1 MSTSDSASLA
11 HNLPRPSQAEIDA
24 GLEREIETAR
34 LATLCTSD
42 PEFQRA
48 GADAMKRLIAQRSPA
63 QRARMEAR
71 LPEPWRS

>member
-1 MSTSDSASLA
+1 MASDSVSIS
-11 HNLPRPSQAEIDA
+11 HNLKQPSQAELDA

-48 GADAMKRLIAQRSPA
+48 AAAAMSRLIALRSSD
-63 QRARMEAR
+63 QVERMERERGLRA
-71 LPEPWRS
+71 

>member
-1 MSTSDSASLA
+1 MSTSDSVLISHIL
-11 HNLPRPSQAEIDA
+11 RQPSQAEIDA

-48 GADAMKRLIAQRSPA
+48 GADAMKRLIAQRSDA
-63 QRARMEAR
+63 RIARMEEER
-71 LPEPWRS
+71 GLTR

>member
-1 MSTSDSASLA
+1 MSVPT
-11 HNLPRPSQAEIDA
+11 LPQPTQQDLDA

-48 GADAMKRLIAQRSPA
+48 GVEAMKRLIAQRSDS
-63 QRARMEAR
+63 QKARMEAR